1 MLNRVERCAFGGAG
15 VSLSFFLQGSAEE
28 QAVAQVEARYCQH
41 CPGGAMEVLPPPLS
55 PPTQPTLAM
64 PCLSRL
70 RGRPQVI
77 TADEMSDVADLLD
90 D

>member
-1 MLNRVERCAFGGAG
+1 MPCVWGPG

-41 CPGGAMEVLPPPLS
+41 CPGGAMEV
-55 PPTQPTLAM
+55 PPTHTAHTHTTLAM

>member
-1 MLNRVERCAFGGAG
+1 MPCVWGPG

-41 CPGGAMEVLPPPLS
+41 CPGGAMEVLPPHHHHPH
-55 PPTQPTLAM
+55 TQTHPTLAM